1 MISLKNPLMISL
13 KNPLM
18 RMASA
23 QPAESF
29 FRSLCA
35 NMAREA
41 GIQEDLFARA
51 SYIEGLTAAKP
62 GSISKNPRPV
72 LQELS
77 DALATGEENHLI
89 EMFRSEYRMSDQD
102 IAALVGFRDYDL
114 FGALVQGATK
124 VMPKGSSRGLTP
136 QDVAMSIASG
146 LSPLTL
152 KPFTKYGPGRNVFY
166 WLGEIAKGKITMG
179 GILAIL
185 REEAAHRAL
194 DIVRGTNRGEGRSV
208 SLDTPVGGGE
218 TDAVIGDFIADE
230 GSMGNN
236 IDLVYAIFN
245 DRAVLNVV
253 DREIRSRLGGDMQK
267 AVWAAIASD
276 PSMIEVSGGKVGV
289 NNRALASS
297 ISERAG
303 VPYSRSL
310 EVSAGKQFREKV
322 WPAFQEVVGDPA
334 VVGPLLKNRDI
345 QQIIYESTRG
355 QPHMASARLSSLLRA
370 NAQMDIMRREAFIRD
385 TAKKLS
391 ARVLR

>member
-1 MISLKNPLMISL
+1 MISL

-29 FRSLCA
+29 FKTIFA

-51 SYIEGLTAAKP
+51 SYIEGLLSAKP
-62 GSISKNPRPV
+62 GSIAKNPRPV
-72 LQELS
+72 LQQIS
-77 DALATGEENHLI
+77 DALATGEENHII
-89 EMFRSEYRMSDQD
+89 EMLRSEYRMSDQD

-124 VMPKGSSRGLTP
+124 AMPKGSARGLTP

-152 KPFTKYGPGRNVFY
+152 KPLKYGPGRNVFY
-166 WLGEIAKGKITMG
+166 HLGVKARGKITIG

-185 REEAAHRAL
+185 RDEAYNRAF
-194 DIVRGTNRGEGRSV
+194 DIVRGTNRGESQSV

-230 GSMGNN
+230 GSVGSN

-253 DREIRSRLGGDMQK
+253 DREIRSKLGGELQK
-267 AVWAAIASD
+267 AVWAAISSD

-289 NNRALASS
+289 NNRALAAA
-297 ISERAG
+297 ISEMAG

-310 EVSAGKQFREKV
+310 EVSSGKQFREKV
-322 WPAFQEVVGDPA
+322 WPAFQSVVGDPA
-334 VVGPLLKNRDI
+334 IVGPLLRNRDI
-345 QQIIYESTRG
+345 QQIIFESTRS
-355 QPHMASARLSSLLRA
+355 QPHMASSRFSNRLRQD
-370 NAQMDIMRREAFIRD
+370 AQMSILQREAFIRD
-385 TAKKLS
+385 TATKLA
-391 ARVLR
+391 ARVRR